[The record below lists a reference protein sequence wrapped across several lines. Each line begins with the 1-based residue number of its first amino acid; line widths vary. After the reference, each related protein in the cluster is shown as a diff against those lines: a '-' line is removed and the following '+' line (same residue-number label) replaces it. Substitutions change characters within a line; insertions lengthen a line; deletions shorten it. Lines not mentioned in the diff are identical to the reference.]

1 MARTSSSGTAR
12 TSVFGPSAGSAG
24 TSGVRRRARI
34 ERDARPR
41 SASRSAGGRAKE
53 TSDEP
58 GSYVSYI
65 GNKRRALYNA
75 LLGVVGYPR
84 LLPGLIVALDQ
95 YVLALVDRG
104 PHDRPDCP
112 CGHPTGTTGSCMACN
127 CDDDDGVLRS
137 GQDDDDVLR
146 SGQDE
151 EREREWRRL
160 GRRLAH
166 LRAEGWRVAV
176 HNDYMLSGVLHTF
189 WGLTRG
195 TSFVK
200 GEGRTDEEALV
211 DAQRAIE
218 RLGQREDKGPGGGP
232 AR

>member
-1 MARTSSSGTAR
+1 MIKVKCDVDCY
-12 TSVFGPSAGSAG
+12 SVDG
-24 TSGVRRRARI
+24 
-34 ERDARPR
+34 
-41 SASRSAGGRAKE
+41 KE
-53 TSDEP
+53 TTAMN
-58 GSYVSYI
+58 VSYI
-65 GNKRRALYNA
+65 EDKREALTKA
-75 LLGVVGYPR
+75 LLRIVGWPMM
-84 LLPGLIVALDQ
+84 LPGLIVALDQ
-95 YVLALVDRG
+95 YVLALVGRG

-112 CGHPTGTTGSCMACN
+112 CEHPPGTTGPCAACN
-127 CDDDDGVLRS
+127 CDDDGVLPS
-137 GQDDDDVLR
+137 EPG
-146 SGQDE
+146 E

-176 HNDYMLSGVLHTF
+176 HNDYMLNGVLHTF

-195 TSFVK
+195 ASFVK

-218 RLGQREDKGPGGGP
+218 QLGQRGAMEGEGPGGGP